1 MNQGWIRHATRNR
14 IGVFREPCSTPAWID
29 QGRPDDR
36 PARRGRGG
44 DGDGCNP
51 PPDDRA
57 SVSESAAAGPQRTVA
72 IEALAELLGRSAG
85 IVAVHR
91 RDGSPF
97 TDIVVHAF
105 DDHRRGVIEAPEV
118 LVLTH
123 SRTLRAIM
131 AFAMDPAAIGE
142 ASRRET
148 MDRAALETPEFARR
162 WRERPDVRRT
172 VLAAGEG
179 VVDLEL
185 IPQSSRGYR
194 TSTVWT
200 LRLTWADR
208 SADGTVT
215 AELPVEPAA
224 DGPRDRE

>member
-1 MNQGWIRHATRNR
+1 MRYGNESGQFG
-14 IGVFREPCSTPAWID
+14 S
-29 QGRPDDR
+29 RPR
-36 PARRGRGG
+36 RRRGSIKAGLMIALLAGG
-44 DGDGCNP
+44 VVGTAMVAIRPRTIG
-51 PPDDRA
+51 A
-57 SVSESAAAGPQRTVA
+57 SVPESAAVGPQRTVA
-72 IEALAELLGRSAG
+72 IEALADLLGRSAG

-131 AFAMDPAAIGE
+131 AFAMDPAAIDE
-142 ASRRET
+142 ATRSET
-148 MDRAALETPEFARR
+148 VDRAALETPEFARR

>member
-1 MNQGWIRHATRNR
+1 MRQGNKPGDFGRH
-14 IGVFREPCSTPAWID
+14 P
-29 QGRPDDR
+29 GR
-36 PARRGRGG
+36 RRGSVKAGLMIAMLAGG
-44 DGDGCNP
+44 LVGTAMIAIRPRTIG
-51 PPDDRA
+51 A
-57 SVSESAAAGPQRTVA
+57 SVPESAAVGPQRTVA
-72 IEALAELLGRSAG
+72 IEALADLLGRSAG

-97 TDIVVHAF
+97 TDVVVHAF

-123 SRTLRAIM
+123 SRTLRAVM
-131 AFAMDPAAIGE
+131 AFAMDPVAIDD
-142 ASRRET
+142 ASRRESV
-148 MDRAALETPEFARR
+148 DRTTLESPEFARR

-185 IPQSSRGYR
+185 IPEASRGYR
-194 TSTVWT
+194 TSSVWT

-215 AELPVEPAA
+215 AELPVEPVA
-224 DGPRDRE
+224 DGLRDRE